1 MGTKW
6 IDYNKTPSIR
16 VLGVEESEENWN
28 ILAELMAKIFQIWQK
43 TLTCRIKEINE
54 SKIEY
59 SQTNLHDMIVE
70 ILKTKVKI
78 LKAARQNHNLPIGE
92 II

>member
-1 MGTKW
+1 
-6 IDYNKTPSIR
+6 
-16 VLGVEESEENWN
+16 
-28 ILAELMAKIFQIWQK
+28 MAKIFQIWQK
-43 TLTCRIKEINE
+43 TLTCRFKEINE

-70 ILKTKVKI
+70 ILKTEVKV

>member
-1 MGTKW
+1 
-6 IDYNKTPSIR
+6 
-16 VLGVEESEENWN
+16 
-28 ILAELMAKIFQIWQK
+28 MAKIFQIWQK
-43 TLTCRIKEINE
+43 TLTCRFKEINE

-70 ILKTKVKI
+70 ILKIEVKM

>member
-1 MGTKW
+1 
-6 IDYNKTPSIR
+6 
-16 VLGVEESEENWN
+16 
-28 ILAELMAKIFQIWQK
+28 MAKIFQIWQK
-43 TLTCRIKEINE
+43 TLTCRFKEINE

-70 ILKTKVKI
+70 ILKTEVKM

>member
-1 MGTKW
+1 
-6 IDYNKTPSIR
+6 
-16 VLGVEESEENWN
+16 
-28 ILAELMAKIFQIWQK
+28 MAKVFQIWQK
-43 TLTCRIKEINE
+43 TLTCRFKEINE

-70 ILKTKVKI
+70 ILKTEVKM

>member
-1 MGTKW
+1 
-6 IDYNKTPSIR
+6 
-16 VLGVEESEENWN
+16 
-28 ILAELMAKIFQIWQK
+28 MAKIFQIWQK

-59 SQTNLHDMIVE
+59 SQTNLHGMIVE

>member
-1 MGTKW
+1 
-6 IDYNKTPSIR
+6 
-16 VLGVEESEENWN
+16 
-28 ILAELMAKIFQIWQK
+28 MAKIFQIWQK

-78 LKAARQNHNLPIGE
+78 LKASRQNHNLPTGE

>member
-1 MGTKW
+1 M
-6 IDYNKTPSIR
+6 S
-16 VLGVEESEENWN
+16 
-28 ILAELMAKIFQIWQK
+28 KIFQIWQK
-43 TLTCRIKEINE
+43 TLTCRFKEINE

-70 ILKTKVKI
+70 ILKIEVKM